1 MNAKGQEEAG
11 FRLLIEAVLVVF
23 ILVIILGVVSQIDQW
38 RWRVSEKQLYE
49 GFVKSL
55 NSPDGSVIVQKN
67 LVLKDGASYSSRAFA
82 EATAGIEADCIELD
96 ASGNSAFSLNQNR
109 KVITINTLIQT
120 DVYYKC
126 LPGTA
131 VGEASC
137 ETYCVIGFSKD
148 LA

>member
-1 MNAKGQEEAG
+1 MNSKGQESAG

-23 ILVIILGVVSQIDQW
+23 ILVIILGVVNQIDQW
-38 RWRVSEKQLYE
+38 RWKVSEKQLYE
-49 GFVKSL
+49 GFTKAL

-82 EATAGIEADCIELD
+82 AATAGIEAECIELD
-96 ASGNSAFSLNQNR
+96 AEDSSAFKLAGSG
-109 KVITINTLIQT
+109 KAITINTLIQT
-120 DVYYKC
+120 SVYYKC

-137 ETYCVIGFSKD
+137 ETYCIISFSKD
-148 LA
+148 FS